1 MISFKG
7 TVARVLERDT
17 PGWWEIHA
25 YLRRTENGLKM
36 VNCLNK
42 CFVEREVTG
51 LSQVLAET
59 KDKFFGPS
67 SALPDRN
74 SRGLV
79 IQDVALGY

>member
-1 MISFKG
+1 M
-7 TVARVLERDT
+7 
-17 PGWWEIHA
+17 
-25 YLRRTENGLKM
+25 M
-36 VNCLNK
+36 VNYLNK

-79 IQDVALGY
+79 IQDVALGYEKPHWGSIRSPRAGVWTE